1 MNKGKIIQWFKQ
13 HNGWLKSKEFNYQP
27 QVYAILNG
35 MIEAGE
41 VQKVKN
47 GLYQY
52 LSQGNYNE
60 LENVAKIYPN
70 AVLCL
75 FSAWHYY
82 ELSTTVPFQHH
93 LAFEHKANPQ
103 LKEYPPVKP
112 YYWSKTQFEL
122 GIVQQQ
128 NINIYDLEKCVC
140 DAVKFRNKIGEE
152 ITMEVL
158 KNYMFSKTRNIEKLM
173 QYAKQM
179 RIEKIIS
186 PLLKSML

>member
-1 MNKGKIIQWFKQ
+1 MNKDKIIQWFVQ
-13 HNGWLKSKEFNYQP
+13 NNGWLKSKDFNYQP
-27 QVYAILNG
+27 PVYAILKD
-35 MIEAGE
+35 MEKSGE

-52 LSQGNYNE
+52 LSLGKYNE
-60 LENVAKIYPN
+60 LENLTKLYPN

-82 ELSTTVPFQHH
+82 DLSTTIPFQHH

-103 LKEYPPVKP
+103 LRDYPPVKP

-122 GIVQQQ
+122 GIEQHEKIRMY
-128 NINIYDLEKCVC
+128 NREKCVC
-140 DAVKFRNKIGEE
+140 DAVKFRNKVGEE
-152 ITMEVL
+152 ITLEVL
-158 KNYMFSKTRNIEKLM
+158 KNYMQSNTKKIERLM
-173 QYAKQM
+173 TYAKRM

-186 PLLKSML
+186 PMLKSML

>member
-1 MNKGKIIQWFKQ
+1 MNKKEIIQWFKQ

-27 QVYAILNG
+27 PVYAILNE
-35 MIEAGE
+35 MIETGE
-41 VQKVKN
+41 VQKIKN

-52 LSQGNYNE
+52 LSLGNYNE
-60 LENVAKIYPN
+60 IENLSKLYPT

-93 LAFEHKANPQ
+93 LAFKHKANPQ

-128 NINIYDLEKCVC
+128 NINIYDMEKCVC

-158 KNYMFSKTRNIEKLM
+158 KNYMLSKTRNIEKLM
-173 QYAKQM
+173 HYAKQM

>member
-1 MNKGKIIQWFKQ
+1 MNKKKIIQWFKQ

-27 QVYAILNG
+27 PVYAILNE
-35 MIEAGE
+35 MIETGE
-41 VQKVKN
+41 VQKIKN

-52 LSQGNYNE
+52 LLLGNYNE
-60 LENVAKIYPN
+60 LENLAKLYPN

-82 ELSTTVPFQHH
+82 ELSTTIPFQYH

-103 LKEYPPVKP
+103 PREYPPIKP

-158 KNYMFSKTRNIEKLM
+158 KNYMHPETRNIEKLM
-173 QYAKQM
+173 LYAKQM